1 MRPISAAGNRVSE
14 VFQRMRPAFLQVGVF
29 SALIN
34 VLMLTGS
41 IYMLQVYDRVLASRS
56 VPTLVAI
63 SLLALLAYGL
73 QGILDSVRARML
85 SRIGA
90 RFDAMLAKDVA
101 RAIVSFPL
109 RGAPAAQVMQPA
121 RDLDSVRGFL
131 GSTGPTA
138 LLDMPFLPLFIIAVY
153 WLHPWLGYLAIG
165 GALIIVALTLITE
178 QRSKEPAGAYARS
191 AAHRHVLSEAGRRSA
206 DAIAALGMRGAF
218 IRRYLDSHGQ
228 HVRDGLSL
236 SDSAA
241 GLGAFARVVRFVLQS
256 AVLGLGAYLAVKGEV
271 SPGAMI
277 AASILTSRA
286 LAPIEVAVA
295 NWKSFVAARQGY
307 SRLKQALPALNE
319 PERQT
324 ALPAPRKSL
333 EAQDLTIV
341 PPGTQTIVV
350 AGASFTLSAGDVVGI
365 IGPSGSGKSSLAR
378 ALVGVWAPVRGAVRL
393 DGALL
398 TQWEPDAIGRSIGY
412 LPQDIELF
420 DGTIAENIARLD
432 PEPDSASVLKAA
444 RSARAHDLIVN
455 LPQGYETRIG
465 EGGAALSGGQRQR
478 IALARAFHGDP
489 FLIVLDE
496 PNANLDAE
504 GDEAL
509 TAAIREAKGRG
520 AIVVVVTHRPSGLAA
535 ANLVIAMQAGK
546 VQAFG
551 PRDEV
556 LKAVLRQGAAA
567 PGRPPQADTQ
577 PASAGRTMFQAQQAL
592 TAPISVAAASATQA
606 GKSPGAQ
613 TPGAQTPG
621 AQTPGAKTPG
631 GQNAAG
637 STSASKTE
645 ENPS

>member
-1 MRPISAAGNRVSE
+1 MRPISAARNRVSD
-14 VFQRMRPAFLQVGVF
+14 VFRQMRPDFLQVGVF

-34 VLMLTGS
+34 LLMLTGS
-41 IYMLQVYDRVLASRS
+41 IYMLQVYDRVLSSRS
-56 VPTLVAI
+56 VPTLLAI

-90 RFDAMLAKDVA
+90 RFDALLASDVA
-101 RAIVSFPL
+101 RAIVAFPL
-109 RGAPAAQVMQPA
+109 RGAPAGQVMQPA
-121 RDLDSVRGFL
+121 RDLDSVRSFL

-191 AAHRHVLSEAGRRSA
+191 AVQRHVLGEAGRRSA
-206 DAIAALGMRGAF
+206 DAIAALGMRSAF
-218 IRRYLDSHGQ
+218 IRRYLESHGQ

-271 SPGAMI
+271 SPGVMI

-307 SRLKQALPALNE
+307 DRLKQIMPTLEE
-319 PERQT
+319 PERLT
-324 ALPAPRKSL
+324 ALPPPRKTL
-333 EAQDLTIV
+333 EAQDLTV
-341 PPGTQTIVV
+341 LPPGTQRPVV
-350 AGASFTLSAGDVVGI
+350 VGASFRLSAGDVVGI

-378 ALVGVWAPVRGAVRL
+378 ALVGVWAPARGAVRL

-398 TQWEPDAIGRSIGY
+398 TQWEPDALGRCIGY
-412 LPQDIELF
+412 LPQDVELF
-420 DGTIAENIARLD
+420 DGTISENIARLD
-432 PEPDSASVLKAA
+432 PEPDSDAVLRAA
-444 RSARAHDLIVN
+444 RSARAHDLIVS

-478 IALARAFHGDP
+478 IALARAFYGDP

-567 PGRPPQADTQ
+567 PPRPPGGAAQGEVRGAPQQ
-577 PASAGRTMFQAQQAL
+577 PSAQPMGGQKAL
-592 TAPISVAAASATQA
+592 VAPVAA
-606 GKSPGAQ
+606 
-613 TPGAQTPG
+613 
-621 AQTPGAKTPG
+621 
-631 GQNAAG
+631 
-637 STSASKTE
+637 KTE
-645 ENPS
+645 DNP